1 MWPLLFLISLLC
13 DNKNPGIAKPQKIG
27 CHTTEIGRGEEDP
40 DLDSSHSLFS
50 FYQIWIVSAWVISAV
65 LRNEYACVIFTAI
78 FAPSHPRPHSFAILK
93 LLLETKACSKP
104 LRSELQITVMV
115 KNEQRQCG
123 WMPLSHGDP
132 RKVTA
137 QAILLLSVKP
147 LSLPVFNMS
156 QLMFPEE
163 NEDILLLR
171 SIIDVNLPKFL
182 AHDLP
187 LFEVQHLGP
196 HINIFYIYHKLCI
209 H

>member
-1 MWPLLFLISLLC
+1 
-13 DNKNPGIAKPQKIG
+13 
-27 CHTTEIGRGEEDP
+27 
-40 DLDSSHSLFS
+40 
-50 FYQIWIVSAWVISAV
+50 
-65 LRNEYACVIFTAI
+65 
-78 FAPSHPRPHSFAILK
+78 
-93 LLLETKACSKP
+93 
-104 LRSELQITVMV
+104 
-115 KNEQRQCG
+115 
-123 WMPLSHGDP
+123 MPLSPGDP
-132 RKVTA
+132 GKVTA

-156 QLMFPEE
+156 QLKFPEE

-196 HINIFYIYHKLCI
+196 HIDIFYIYHKLCI